1 MGKFMEAWAAR
12 VGPVAA
18 ATMRRSKRYT
28 VLACLCAGAFPVY
41 VALGVA
47 AGLRTAGWVGTTAGY
62 LSWLWVVGAV
72 AFLVLSIRG
81 QVQARR
87 QAADHLGLPRS
98 SAKYVPLRAA
108 WLFDTW
114 IARRDAPSWPRVAP
128 RR

>member
-1 MGKFMEAWAAR
+1 MGKFMEGWTAR

-28 VLACLCAGAFPVY
+28 VLAWLCCFTFPVY
-41 VALGVA
+41 VALAVA
-47 AGLRTAGWVGTTAGY
+47 AGLGDGAVGKTAGY

-72 AFLVLSIRG
+72 VFLVLGIRG

-98 SAKYVPLRAA
+98 SAKYVPIRAS
-108 WLFDTW
+108 WLFDRW
-114 IARRDAPSWPRVAP
+114 IARRDAPTWPRVAP